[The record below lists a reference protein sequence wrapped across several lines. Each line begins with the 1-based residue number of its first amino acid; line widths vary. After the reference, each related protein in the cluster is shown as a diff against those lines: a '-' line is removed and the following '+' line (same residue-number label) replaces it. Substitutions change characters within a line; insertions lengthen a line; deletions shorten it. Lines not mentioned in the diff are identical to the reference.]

1 MSKIG
6 ILDILDLEDEDIANV
21 KVRFNLM
28 FDYHVN
34 PIEVF
39 KNKEEKRLLRGQYW
53 NYNRNKVFK
62 VGQVNVGFIK
72 IDPKEDLWLL
82 FHVGRVTA
90 DLNVFNGIG
99 YEFETLT
106 QYSQFFGRLVVKF
119 KNNSQ
124 NMVRKLDSILDA
136 CEVMQI
142 LPNVFDD
149 DIFPGYDKVNISWS
163 SLQRV
168 LSKDTWKTALQNQK
182 GVYLI
187 TDASNG
193 KMYVGSAYGETML
206 WNRWKQY
213 AQSGHGENKQLKE
226 LETGHLQSHMRFSI
240 LEIFKSTISDEA
252 IIARES
258 WWKEVLLSRQ
268 FGYNSN

>member
-1 MSKIG
+1 
-6 ILDILDLEDEDIANV
+6 
-21 KVRFNLM
+21 
-28 FDYHVN
+28 
-34 PIEVF
+34 
-39 KNKEEKRLLRGQYW
+39 
-53 NYNRNKVFK
+53 
-62 VGQVNVGFIK
+62 
-72 IDPKEDLWLL
+72 
-82 FHVGRVTA
+82 
-90 DLNVFNGIG
+90 
-99 YEFETLT
+99 
-106 QYSQFFGRLVVKF
+106 
-119 KNNSQ
+119 
-124 NMVRKLDSILDA
+124 MVRKLDSILDA

-213 AQSGHGENKQLKE
+213 AQSGHGENKQLEE
-226 LETGHLQSHMRFSI
+226 LETEHLQSHMRFSI